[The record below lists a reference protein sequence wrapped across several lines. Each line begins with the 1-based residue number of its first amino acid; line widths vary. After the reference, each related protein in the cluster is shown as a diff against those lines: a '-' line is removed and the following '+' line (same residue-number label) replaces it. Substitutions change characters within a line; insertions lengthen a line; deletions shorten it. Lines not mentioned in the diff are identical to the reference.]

1 MSRQNNIHFAGFSA
15 ETVFFLK
22 NLRENNNRDWFL
34 ARKKDYEKKVLQPAR
49 EFVVEMGHMLQKISP
64 GIQADSRVNRSI
76 SRIYQDVSRYASNQ
90 EPYKTYLAIYFWQ
103 GIRKGGEPPGYY
115 FELRPEQL
123 YLAAGSRSFSRKAL
137 HSFREAVANP
147 ESGEELVQI
156 IAKIQ
161 ENKDY
166 QLNKPYYKSI
176 PEGYHI
182 IDSKRVDLIRFN
194 GLLASREMPIPPEL
208 YTRDLLKLVY
218 NIYKDWSPLQNWLTK
233 YVYEVP
239 KGKT

>member
-1 MSRQNNIHFAGFSA
+1 MPRQANSHFEGFSA

-22 NLRENNNRDWFL
+22 NLRDNNNRGWFL

-49 EFVVEMGHMLQKISP
+49 KFVVEMGQMLQKISP
-64 GIQADSRVNRSI
+64 GIQADPRVNRSI
-76 SRIYQDVSRYASNQ
+76 IGIYQDVKYTSNQ

-103 GIRKGGEPPGYY
+103 GIRKREESPGYY

-137 HSFREAVANP
+137 HSFREAVVNP

-166 QLNKPYYKSI
+166 QLNKAYYKSI
-176 PEGYHI
+176 PKCYHI
-182 IDSKRVDLIRFN
+182 PDSKRADLIRFN

-233 YVYEVP
+233 YVYEVSEE
-239 KGKT
+239 KT